1 MPSLQDIPVLGFLF
15 GTHSNDFTRTE
26 LIVLITPHVIRSSDD
41 ARAITEELQQ
51 KVPMTIPVLKLGNGR

>member
-1 MPSLQDIPVLGFLF
+1 VSYFRVSVQGF
-15 GTHSNDFTRTE
+15 TPTRTE

-41 ARAITEELQQ
+41 ARAITEELQR